1 MDNLVGKFA
10 CMRTLI
16 IILLFFN
23 GNVTG
28 QVSTSIDIRLPSDQ
42 GYGSVNYNNPS
53 ELGVKKPVTVDND
66 EIAGSPFWKK
76 DWNTAYVFL
85 ASGGI
90 VKLSSIKLNLL
101 SNEIYFLDT
110 DNGIKSADASNISK
124 IIFIDKSDSLKALAV
139 FQKLNYENNVFL
151 QVLNSG
157 DNQLLKATK
166 ISVVKRGY
174 NALLG
179 KDEYAYDLKTVYYL
193 FHSAQISKV
202 DVLNREHLVALLD
215 FSDGYNKWLEEN
227 KNKLRGE
234 TDWVNFLN
242 YYNSK

>member
-1 MDNLVGKFA
+1 
-10 CMRTLI
+10 MRILI
-16 IILLFFN
+16 VVLLFFT
-23 GNVTG
+23 GNIVTG
-28 QVSTSIDIRLPSDQ
+28 QVSTSVDVRLPSDQ

-53 ELGVKKPVTVDND
+53 ELGVKKQVTVDND

-90 VKLSSIKLNLL
+90 VKLSNIKLNLL
-101 SNEIYFLDT
+101 TNEIYFLDI
-110 DNGIKSADASNISK
+110 DNGIRSADASNISK
-124 IIFIDKSDSLKALAV
+124 IIFVDKSDSLKAQAV
-139 FQKLNYENNVFL
+139 FQKLNYDSNVFL

-157 DNQLLKATK
+157 SNQLLKATN

-174 NALLG
+174 NTLLG
-179 KDEYAYDLKTVYYL
+179 KDEYAYDSKTVYYL

-202 DVLNREHLVALLD
+202 DVLNKEHLVALLD
-215 FSDGYNKWLEEN
+215 FSDGYNKWMEEN

-234 TDWVNFLN
+234 TDWVNFLK
-242 YYNSK
+242 YYNSKQ